1 MDRPN
6 ANRTFENN
14 HGNNDVPTNMNSDDF
29 ITNVNN
35 FYQFCFENLKLN

>member
-1 MDRPN
+1 MDRSG

-14 HGNNDVPTNMNSDDF
+14 QGNSDVPIDMNSDDF

-35 FYQFCFENLKLN
+35 LY